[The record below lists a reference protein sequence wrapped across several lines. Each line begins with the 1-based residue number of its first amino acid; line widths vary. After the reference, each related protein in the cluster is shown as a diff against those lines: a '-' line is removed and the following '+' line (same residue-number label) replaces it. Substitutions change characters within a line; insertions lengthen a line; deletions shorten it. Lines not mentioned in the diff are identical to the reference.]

1 MTKEKTQKEKTRK
14 LGIDVKAPKGTCTDR
29 HCPFHGGLGLH
40 GRTFTGKIV
49 TADYNRTASIMW
61 NRSVYLPKYERYEL
75 RRSKVKAHNPD
86 CIGAKVGDTVRIM
99 ECRPISKTKSFVVI
113 EKLEKEKK
121 E

>member
-1 MTKEKTQKEKTRK
+1 MAKEKSKEKTRN
-14 LGIDVKAPKGTCTDR
+14 LGIDVKAPTKVCTDR
-29 HCPFHGGLGLH
+29 HCPFHGTLGLH

-49 TADYNRTASIMW
+49 TTDYNRTASIAW
-61 NRSVYLPKYERYEL
+61 DRSIYLPKYERYEL

-86 CIGAKVGDTVRIM
+86 CIGAKVGDTVKIM

-113 EKLEKEKK
+113 EKLEKE